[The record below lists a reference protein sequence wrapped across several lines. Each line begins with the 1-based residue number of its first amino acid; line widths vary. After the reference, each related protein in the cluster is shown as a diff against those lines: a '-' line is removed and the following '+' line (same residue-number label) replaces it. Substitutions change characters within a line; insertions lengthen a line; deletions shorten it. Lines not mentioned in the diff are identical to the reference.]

1 MVKAVELIASREGI
15 GDLLAEGVARAA
27 ARIGKGGSAFAMV
40 AGGQELA
47 MHMARQKP
55 TMGLGYAIGPAGAD
69 HGLGLHDTALVNDG
83 PGLAPWRELGVLKSR
98 PLTEL
103 SAEKIRAL
111 MYGQYW
117 RTVMDSVSLCIFL
130 PFSKTDV
137 VALVSAATGWN
148 TSLFELMKIGQRGV
162 NLARFVNTREGFTR
176 KDDRLPDRCFDPL
189 PSGALAGTA
198 VDRARFEEM
207 IDTYYDMMGWDPIT
221 GQPRRGV
228 MLELGLEWASNP

>member
-1 MVKAVELIASREGI
+1 
-15 GDLLAEGVARAA
+15 
-27 ARIGKGGSAFAMV
+27 
-40 AGGQELA
+40 

-162 NLARFVNTREGFTR
+162 NLGRFVNTREGYAR
-176 KDDRLPDRCFDPL
+176 KDDCLPDRCFDPL
-189 PSGALAGTA
+189 PSGALTGTA

-207 IDTYYDMMGWDPIT
+207 IDTYYDMMGWDPVT
-221 GQPRRGV
+221 GQPRRGRHC
-228 MLELGLEWASNP
+228 WS